1 MRCTR
6 FAILMELQRLV
17 NDAPSLH
24 WAAILSL
31 LTYREHVIK
40 PECVQQKIP
49 LFASVGA
56 LRLGRPGVTPSVF
69 ACRVL
74 PASSTERM
82 LQLPP
87 GALPADDIAYFGW
100 DK

>member
-1 MRCTR
+1 
-6 FAILMELQRLV
+6 MELQRLV

-31 LTYREHVIK
+31 LTYRERVVE
-40 PECVQQKIP
+40 PGCVQQKDTVV
-49 LFASVGA
+49 FASVGA